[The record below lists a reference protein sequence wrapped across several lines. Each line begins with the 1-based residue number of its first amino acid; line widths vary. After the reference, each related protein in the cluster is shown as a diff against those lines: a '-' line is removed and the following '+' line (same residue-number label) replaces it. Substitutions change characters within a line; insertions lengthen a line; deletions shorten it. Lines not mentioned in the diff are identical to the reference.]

1 MSPYSGHRKMTARMV
16 ALVGE
21 KRLSIRTPLGRDLA
35 ATEARPGY
43 GKNGLSW
50 RAEGG
55 WVKWRV
61 RRGHENFFMVVL
73 DWRGN
78 YAGGVDGTRRIS
90 RPHQRQQELRQFYA
104 HHYGRW
110 LASRLHRSY
119 FESDQM
125 KRGKRTRLGT
135 GGGRMKWWADV
146 IGKRVRLGGVWARG

>member
-55 WVKWRV
+55 WVREVMKTFLWWFLTGAATTLGV
-61 RRGHENFFMVVL
+61 LMVQGGFQDLISGNKSSASFML
-73 DWRGN
+73 
-78 YAGGVDGTRRIS
+78 TI
-90 RPHQRQQELRQFYA
+90 
-104 HHYGRW
+104 
-110 LASRLHRSY
+110 
-119 FESDQM
+119 
-125 KRGKRTRLGT
+125 T
-135 GGGRMKWWADV
+135 GGGLLAGCIAMILNRIK
-146 IGKRVRLGGVWARG
+146 